1 MLVLCVTLA
10 NHRENSEMDKKIIVT
25 ALIATGFGTAALAQ
39 DEGAAPAPAPA
50 PQEELGVLPVFDTVD
65 TNRDGMIDA
74 TEGEMI
80 TEALE
85 EEHQIAFQFETADR
99 NSDGLLNSEEYVAYD
114 AMLKERLGI
123 A

>member
-1 MLVLCVTLA
+1 
-10 NHRENSEMDKKIIVT
+10 MDKKIIVT

-39 DEGAAPAPAPA
+39 DEGAAPA